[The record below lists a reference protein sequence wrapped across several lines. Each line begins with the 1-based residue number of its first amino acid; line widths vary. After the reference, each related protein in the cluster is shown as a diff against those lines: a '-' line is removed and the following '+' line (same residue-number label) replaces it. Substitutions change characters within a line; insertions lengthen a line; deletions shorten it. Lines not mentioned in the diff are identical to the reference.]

1 MSINKRIKQVI
12 EVKSGGSQKAFA
24 ALIEATPQYVARL
37 IAEGGSVGLEPI
49 IKILKL
55 YPDVD
60 ARWLILGEGVM
71 ISQGQFNEVKYFLH
85 QNIQEMLKIEQFLPY
100 MTDDELKQYKD
111 AATTFNAYKYDS
123 KQLDRWTKLS
133 ESHGK

>member
-12 EVKSGGSQKAFA
+12 DIKLGGSQKAFA

-37 IAEGGSVGLEPI
+37 IAEGGSVGLEPV

-60 ARWLILGEGVM
+60 ARWLILGDGEM
-71 ISQGQFNEVKYFLH
+71 ITPGHFNEVKFFLH
-85 QNIQEMLKIEQFLPY
+85 QNIQEMLKIEQYLPY
-100 MTDDELKQYKD
+100 MTDDELKQYKN
-111 AATTFNAYKYDS
+111 AATTFTAYNYEQ
-123 KQLDRWTKLS
+123 KQLDRWSKLA
-133 ESHGK
+133 EQHGK